1 MLLYFYKNKFKI
13 VTILDVSYV
22 FDCIFFSVLGVK
34 VSQDGQRG
42 AHYRAQL
49 TEAKHKASTQTNTKT
64 KAHTHR
70 QKRRTDKHNKHI
82 KDTNS
87 DF

>member
-1 MLLYFYKNKFKI
+1 MIVHILIYYF
-13 VTILDVSYV
+13 
-22 FDCIFFSVLGVK
+22 FFLWVK

-49 TEAKHKASTQTNTKT
+49 TEAKHRASTQTNIKT

-70 QKRRTDKHNKHI
+70 QKRQTDKHNKHI
-82 KDTNS
+82 KDTSS